1 MSAPYGTIKYY
12 KDHFMDILADAACED
27 TTDENMP
34 HVENIL
40 EGFQEAITEWL
51 KYHAEAAQTYEVML
65 KTFLDV
71 NKAEDLEAQE
81 AALPSIPAIPSI
93 YK

>member
-27 TTDENMP
+27 TAEQNMP

-40 EGFQEAITEWL
+40 EGFQAAVTEWL

-71 NKAEDLEAQE
+71 SSTEDLDAEEAK
-81 AALPSIPAIPSI
+81 LPPIPAIPSI
-93 YK
+93 FK